1 MATDAEVAQEEAAWR
16 DEVRRVQE
24 QYEREIKELA
34 RNVLLRAV
42 RVDDAMNRNDC
53 GSMHGEIRS
62 LKSEMDDLFNHY
74 SV

>member
-42 RVDDAMNRNDC
+42 RMEDAMNRNDF
-53 GSMHGEIRS
+53 GSMHAEIRS
-62 LKSEMDDLFNHY
+62 LKSEMDELFYHY
-74 SV
+74 AV

>member
-42 RVDDAMNRNDC
+42 RMENTMSRNDF
-53 GSMHGEIRS
+53 GSMHAEIRS
-62 LKSEMDDLFNHY
+62 LRSEMDDLFNHY
-74 SV
+74 AV